1 MEVDIFVI
9 SAIGA
14 QYGVTIVCRIDCRLD
29 GWLIGGDVDGS
40 RRLYRYH
47 AAGPCDGILSAISHE
62 GLRCPEASDFTRLIS
77 DRDKIAARVEGRD
90 SYVARRIRSSVGSSL
105 KTQRWN
111 AKQQQQEKNPAP
123 QGAYSPHTDLQP
135 YSLSF

>member
-9 SAIGA
+9 SAIGD
-14 QYGVTIVCRIDCRLD
+14 QYGIAIVCRIDCRLD

-47 AAGPCDGILSAISHE
+47 ATRPCHGILATISHE
-62 GLRCPEASDFTRLIS
+62 VLHCPVARDFTSLIS
-77 DRDKIAARVEGRD
+77 DRDKIAARVKGRD
-90 SYVARRIRSSVGSSL
+90 SDVARRIRSSVGSSL

-111 AKQQQQEKNPAP
+111 AKQQQ
-123 QGAYSPHTDLQP
+123 
-135 YSLSF
+135 